1 MTYLTYEEFY
11 EKLDKVDKI
20 EKEDGPI
27 YAWMFIIIKDNKMSL
42 SVACITG
49 CDERREENDK
59 TYYIYG
65 EHSKNALKK
74 SFINEDHDILGCTY
88 GDITLPLT
96 EEELE
101 KLEKLEFTPLK
112 TIVF

>member
-1 MTYLTYEEFY
+1 MVYLTYKECCEE
-11 EKLDKVDKI
+11 LDKIDSI
-20 EKEDGPI
+20 EKEEGPT
-27 YAWMFIIIKDNKMSL
+27 YAWMYIIIKDNKMSL

-49 CDERREENDK
+49 CDERREEGDK

-65 EHSKNALKK
+65 EHTKNALKK

-88 GDITLPLT
+88 GDITIPLAK
-96 EEELE
+96 EELE
-101 KLEKLEFTPLK
+101 ELEKLEFTPLK